1 MAENLNRRA
10 ELEELLFADV
20 VAIDDL
26 ADRLLALR
34 DRLDEVVVLEDR
46 LRELRKL
53 TIEELGEAGWTR
65 ADVGALLGVTP
76 QRVSQLAK

>member
-1 MAENLNRRA
+1 MAENLNPKD
-10 ELEELLFADV
+10 ELERLLFADV

-34 DRLDEVVVLEDR
+34 DRLEEVVVLEER
-46 LRELRKL
+46 LRDLRKL
-53 TIEELGEAGWTR
+53 TIEELGGTGWTR